1 MLSLLLRLDNQSS
14 TSQTYIVTQCPAMSF
29 LISFKRTKSRGCLDT
44 QQRLA
49 PSLDS
54 PVLRVSQVR
63 KLNGRGRCSGRKD
76 RKQGPRIHNG
86 SITQAVLLVLHGR
99 WKSSQGSS
107 RGTEAT
113 AATMSWAKGKVP
125 CRNGKASFSPPWR
138 PAASPATWALF
149 LSNTLEKPMKPE
161 VF

>member
-1 MLSLLLRLDNQSS
+1 MHSLLLRLDNQSN

-29 LISFKRTKSRGCLDT
+29 LISFKRTKSRGGLDT

-49 PSLDS
+49 ASLDS

-63 KLNGRGRCSGRKD
+63 KLNGRGRCSGREE
-76 RKQGPRIHNG
+76 RKQGPRIHNS
-86 SITQAVLLVLHGR
+86 SITQASFLVLHGR

-113 AATMSWAKGKVP
+113 VRHDELGL
-125 CRNGKASFSPPWR
+125 R
-138 PAASPATWALF
+138 
-149 LSNTLEKPMKPE
+149 
-161 VF
+161 